1 MKIEEIQNIIR
12 VGEITEGTRLYSGN
26 KRVAYDYALVLDY
39 DDSLPKGL
47 VNKYLSIV
55 YIFVVDGEVYK
66 IGQTGGKGGLKAA
79 INFYLLSGQDDPG
92 LNRFTI
98 NYLIRES
105 LEQGKCV
112 ELYFYYE
119 ELEERLVKGL
129 NGKVHKVESLVVPPK
144 SLEHFWL
151 VDYMSDNGVYPMWN
165 FQENNEKIRSDIHK
179 KFSEYKAIRA

>member
-1 MKIEEIQNIIR
+1 MKIKEIQSVIR
-12 VGEITEGTRLYSGN
+12 VGEITEGTKLYSG
-26 KRVAYDYALVLDY
+26 KKHVAYDRALTIDY

-55 YIFVVDGEVYK
+55 YIFVVDGEVFK
-66 IGQTGGKGGLKAA
+66 IGQTGGKGGLKSA

-119 ELEERLVKGL
+119 ESEERLVKGL

-144 SLEHFWL
+144 DLEHFWL
-151 VDYMSDNGVYPMWN
+151 DDYKSDNGVYPTWN
-165 FQENNEKIRSDIHK
+165 FQEKNEKIRSDIHQ
-179 KFSEYKAIRA
+179 KFSEYKGLRA

>member
-119 ELEERLVKGL
+119 ELEERLVKWE
-129 NGKVHKVESLVVPPK
+129 VE
-144 SLEHFWL
+144 
-151 VDYMSDNGVYPMWN
+151 
-165 FQENNEKIRSDIHK
+165 
-179 KFSEYKAIRA
+179 KAIDYHFRLTHIKFFPIYKQALRGERFAFLIVFAFDRARG